1 MFKMSTDTEE
11 SVKLICVKYKSSDSP
26 GKVKMKLL
34 RAMRRAERQS
44 RSPNTTI
51 SHPLQPWTNHCH
63 TIGDLPANDVVITLS
78 NSRYIVFLT
87 KDGRV
92 CRLKCT
98 SKPELSQKSGSAI
111 ASLLSSLRRG
121 TSAHG
126 LSFQEE
132 SDAEYARQL
141 QAEYEAESHHP
152 LGSGGG
158 SAALGHI
165 PTFFG
170 RARSPSTVLEEF
182 DREARAYSSY
192 LGIPPPWS
200 AEASSYRVRPPFSLR
215 DDSPVGMISAFGR
228 DSFVLGAAD
237 ARSGDSP
244 PPDYSSLFGNRR
256 CVYMCTLILHYTV

>member
-1 MFKMSTDTEE
+1 M
-11 SVKLICVKYKSSDSP
+11 KLICVKYKSSDSP

-44 RSPNTTI
+44 RSPNTAI
-51 SHPLQPWTNHCH
+51 IHPLQPWTNHCH
-63 TIGDLPANDVVITLS
+63 TIGDLPADDVLITLS

-98 SKPELSQKSGSAI
+98 SRPELSQKGSSAI

-121 TSAHG
+121 NSTTHG

-141 QAEYEAESHHP
+141 QAEYEAQSHRS
-152 LGSGGG
+152 LTSGGG
-158 SAALGHI
+158 AALGHL

-170 RARSPSTVLEEF
+170 RAGSPSTVLEEL
-182 DREARAYSSY
+182 DREARVYSTY

-200 AEASSYRVRPPFSLR
+200 SEASSYRVRPPFSLR
-215 DDSPVGMISAFGR
+215 DNSPVMIGAFGR
-228 DSFVLGAAD
+228 DTVVLGAAD

-244 PPDYSSLFGNRR
+244 PPDYSSLFGDRR
-256 CVYMCTLILHYTV
+256 YIV